1 MIDVFGILS
10 RFNWQSALD
19 IALVASIFYAVLRLF
34 RRTQAVSL
42 LRGVLLVL
50 LIITILTS
58 VLTLTA
64 FEWLVRNSLPA
75 ILVSLPVIFQP
86 ELRQALERMGRSS
99 VLFRWGG
106 NRESAAERVTRC
118 VVTAALKLSEHRHG
132 ALIVLEGDTGLQ
144 DYIETGVPVDGLIS
158 TQLLL
163 TIFFPNSA
171 LHDGAV
177 IVRGDRV
184 VAARCVLPLSRR
196 PSAETQYGTRHRAAL
211 GITEQSDA
219 LAIVVSEETG
229 AISVARNG
237 RIVRRLDEKRLS
249 RIIETF
255 YQPEGSWA
263 RETQGLFNP

>member
-1 MIDVFGILS
+1 MIDIFGILS

-50 LIITILTS
+50 LFISFLTS
-58 VLTLTA
+58 ALTLTA

-99 VLFRWGG
+99 VLFRWGS
-106 NRESAAERVTRC
+106 RESIAERVARC
-118 VVTAALKLSEHRHG
+118 VVAAALKLSEHRHG

-144 DYIETGVPVDGLIS
+144 DYVETGVPVDGVLS

-177 IVRGDRV
+177 IVRGDRI
-184 VAARCVLPLSRR
+184 VAARCVLPLSSR
-196 PSAETQYGTRHRAAL
+196 PSAGMPYGTRHRAAL

-219 LAIVVSEETG
+219 LAVVVSEETG
-229 AISVARNG
+229 IISVARNG
-237 RIVRRLDEKRLS
+237 RMVRRLDEKRLM

-255 YQPEGSWA
+255 YQPEGS
-263 RETQGLFNP
+263 GGPF

>member
-1 MIDVFGILS
+1 VELIDVFGLLS

-19 IALVASIFYAVLRLF
+19 VVLVASVFYAVLRLF
-34 RRTQAVSL
+34 RRTQALSL

-50 LIITILTS
+50 LVISFLS
-58 VLTLTA
+58 SALTLTA

-86 ELRQALERMGRSS
+86 ELRQALERMGRGS
-99 VLFRWGG
+99 VLFRWGE
-106 NRESAAERVTRC
+106 RESIGERVTRC
-118 VVTAALKLSEHRHG
+118 VVAATLKLSEHRHG

-144 DYIETGVPVDGLIS
+144 DYVETGIPVDGVLS
-158 TQLLL
+158 TPLLL

-184 VAARCVLPLSRR
+184 VAARCVLPLSSR
-196 PSAETQYGTRHRAAL
+196 PSVGAPYGTRHRAAL

-229 AISVARNG
+229 IISVARNG
-237 RIVRRLDEKRLS
+237 RMVRRLDEKRLT
-249 RIIETF
+249 RVIETF
-255 YQPEGSWA
+255 YRPEGA
-263 RETQGLFNP
+263 GGAF

>member
-1 MIDVFGILS
+1 MIDIFGILS

-19 IALVASIFYAVLRLF
+19 VALVASVFYALLRLF

-50 LIITILTS
+50 LIVSFLSS

-86 ELRQALERMGRSS
+86 ELRQALERMGRGSM
-99 VLFRWGG
+99 LFRWKE
-106 NRESAAERVTRC
+106 RASAAERVTRC
-118 VVTAALKLSEHRHG
+118 VVSAALELSEHRHG

-144 DYIETGVPVDGLIS
+144 DYVETGVPVDGLIS

-184 VAARCVLPLSRR
+184 VAAGCVLPLSSRLSVGM
-196 PSAETQYGTRHRAAL
+196 PYGTRHRAAL

-219 LAIVVSEETG
+219 LAVVVSEETG
-229 AISVARNG
+229 IISVARNG
-237 RIVRRLDEKRLS
+237 RMVRRLDEKRLS

-255 YQPEGSWA
+255 YRPEGSG
-263 RETQGLFNP
+263 GLF